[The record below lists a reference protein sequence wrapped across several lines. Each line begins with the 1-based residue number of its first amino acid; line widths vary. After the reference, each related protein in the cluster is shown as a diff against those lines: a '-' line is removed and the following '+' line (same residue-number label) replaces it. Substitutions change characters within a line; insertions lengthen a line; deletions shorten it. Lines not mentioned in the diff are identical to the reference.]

1 MKQIF
6 WSIYLCKVVL
16 ILVIVL
22 RVAAVVAEVGALLAV
37 PVSKELIKGQRSGDD
52 ALSGWNQQDTGTTSH
67 MMNNKRKGSLHSLI
81 HFCSINPQWDF
92 TPPVTFFCS
101 SNLLLYLLTDP
112 EHVFDL

>member
-1 MKQIF
+1 M
-6 WSIYLCKVVL
+6 VL
-16 ILVIVL
+16 ILIFVIVS
-22 RVAAVVAEVGALLAV
+22 RVLAVVIAEVGVLLAV
-37 PVSKELIKGQRSGDD
+37 PLSKELIKGQHSGDD
-52 ALSGWNQQDTGTTSH
+52 ALSDWNQRDTGTTSQ